1 MVNVVVVAIEQR
13 LGSDHSPRY
22 AKRHVQNRQPQRH
35 HRYRHCHHRR
45 CLLRSRQRQSAQH
58 EPHKQAPR
66 VSRKIDAGFELYRR
80 NPRIAPA
87 STIVIIDT
95 IAFPLSNEITNI
107 TIVEKNAEPA
117 ASPSNPSIKLNAFVI
132 SSTQNIVSG
141 NPIAVRNISDP
152 ERNPQVLHA
161 KPAPIQRRSRAGL
174 HSKFQGRPAPRKSS

>member
-1 MVNVVVVAIEQR
+1 MWSWSPSNSGLAPITLLATASATSRIGSPNATTGIATATIVVAFCEPASASALSMNPTNR
-13 LGSDHSPRY
+13 LPESP
-22 AKRHVQNRQPQRH
+22 
-35 HRYRHCHHRR
+35 
-45 CLLRSRQRQSAQH
+45 
-58 EPHKQAPR
+58 
-66 VSRKIDAGFELYRR
+66 RKIDAGFELYRR

-141 NPIAVRNISDP
+141 R
-152 ERNPQVLHA
+152 QYT
-161 KPAPIQRRSRAGL
+161 
-174 HSKFQGRPAPRKSS
+174 HSSALPP